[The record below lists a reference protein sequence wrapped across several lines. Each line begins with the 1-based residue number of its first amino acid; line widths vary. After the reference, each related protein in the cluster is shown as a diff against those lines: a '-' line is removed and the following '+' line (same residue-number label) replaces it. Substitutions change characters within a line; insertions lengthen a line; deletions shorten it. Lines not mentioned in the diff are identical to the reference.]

1 MSYTPPL
8 AQRVRPQHLDEVIGN
23 THATQPGSILR
34 SIVDDTEPL
43 SLGIL
48 LYGPSGSGK
57 TTIAHAIACMT
68 DRKFISLSATTTGAK
83 KLKDTIYADYN
94 NPPIVFVDEV
104 HYFNK
109 TQQDILLPA
118 IEDGTITFIGAT
130 THNPSFSLA
139 TALTSRCVLVAL
151 EQLTTDDIV
160 TAIDRAIHHPDG
172 FDNAITIDDEAK
184 DILASRSGG
193 DTRVALTHLEAA
205 AARLSRARDDDTV
218 TVDDIETTTKSMAT
232 RYDAD
237 GDNHYD
243 IISAF
248 IKSMR
253 DSDTNGTVYWLA
265 RLIDSGEDPRFIA
278 RRLMIHASEDV
289 GLAQSDVLVTCVAA
303 TEATERIGLPEARI
317 ILSHAALAIATAPKS
332 NAAYKAIAHGLD
344 AVRAQPSLDVPSHLK
359 DAHYKGARALGHGEG
374 YVYPHDLPGHVPD
387 TTPHNLPTELKLN
400 APLYT
405 PSKNGAE
412 ADIAYR
418 QNIINQHQHKY

>member
-23 THATQPGSILR
+23 AHATGEGSVLR

-43 SLGIL
+43 SVGIL

-57 TTIAHAIACMT
+57 TSIAHAIACMT
-68 DRKFISLSATTTGAK
+68 DREFISLSATTTGTK
-83 KLKDTIYADYN
+83 KLKDIIYTDYDT
-94 NPPIVFVDEV
+94 PPIVFVDEV

-139 TALTSRCVLVAL
+139 TALTSRCVLIAL
-151 EQLTTDDIV
+151 EQLSAYDV
-160 TAIDRAIHHPDG
+160 ATAIDRAIAHPEG
-172 FDNAITIDDEAK
+172 FNSTITIDTEAK
-184 DILASRSGG
+184 DILARKSGG
-193 DTRVALTHLEAA
+193 DIRVALTHLEAA
-205 AARLSRARDDDTV
+205 STLMRARHDDTITADDV
-218 TVDDIETTTKSMAT
+218 TAITNAMAT

-253 DSDTNGTVYWLA
+253 DSDTNGTIYWLA

-289 GLAQSDVLVTCVAA
+289 GLAQSDVLTTCVSAA
-303 TEATERIGLPEARI
+303 EATERIGLPEARI

-405 PSKNGAE
+405 PTKNGAE

-418 QNIINQHQHKY
+418 QNIINQHQHKH

>member
-1 MSYTPPL
+1 MSYIPPL
-8 AQRVRPQHLDEVIGN
+8 AERVRPQHLDEVIGN
-23 THATQPGSILR
+23 AHATHSGSILR

-68 DRKFISLSATTTGAK
+68 DREFISLSATTTGTK
-83 KLKDTIYADYN
+83 KLKDIIYTDYDT
-94 NPPIVFVDEV
+94 PPIIFVDEI

-151 EQLTTDDIV
+151 EQLTADDIA
-160 TAIDRAIHHPDG
+160 TAIDRAAHHPDG
-172 FDNAITIDDEAK
+172 FNNTIKIDDEAK
-184 DILASRSGG
+184 DILSSRSGG

-205 AARLSRARDDDTV
+205 ARLSRARGDNTV
-218 TVDDIETTTKSMAT
+218 TVNDIETTTKSMAT

-253 DSDTNGTVYWLA
+253 DSDTNGTIYWLA

-289 GLAQSDVLVTCVAA
+289 GLAQSDVLSTCVAA
-303 TEATERIGLPEARI
+303 AEATERIGLPEARI

-332 NAAYKAIAHGLD
+332 NAAYKAIAAGLD
-344 AVRAQPSLDVPSHLK
+344 AVRAQPSLDVPGHLK

-374 YVYPHDLPGHVPD
+374 YTYPHDLPGHVQA
-387 TTPHNLPTELKLN
+387 TTPHNLPAELKLDS
-400 APLYT
+400 PLYT
-405 PSKNGAE
+405 PTKNGEE
-412 ADIAYR
+412 ADIVYR
-418 QNIINQHQHKY
+418 QHIINQHQQNTH

>member
-23 THATQPGSILR
+23 THATQSGSILR
-34 SIVDDTEPL
+34 SIVDDAEPL
-43 SLGIL
+43 SVGIL

-57 TTIAHAIACMT
+57 TSIAHAIACMT
-68 DRKFISLSATTTGAK
+68 DREFISLSATTTGTK
-83 KLKDTIYADYN
+83 KLKDIIYTDYDT
-94 NPPIVFVDEV
+94 PPIVFVDEV

-151 EQLTTDDIV
+151 EQLSTYDV
-160 TAIDRAIHHPDG
+160 ATAIDRAISHPEG
-172 FDNAITIDDEAK
+172 FNSTITIDTEAK
-184 DILASRSGG
+184 DVLARKSGG
-193 DTRVALTHLEAA
+193 DVRVALTHLEAA
-205 AARLSRARDDDTV
+205 SKLMRARHDDTITAHDV
-218 TVDDIETTTKSMAT
+218 TATTNSMAT
-232 RYDAD
+232 HYDAD
-237 GDNHYD
+237 DDNHYD

-289 GLAQSDVLVTCVAA
+289 GLAQSDVLTTCVSAA
-303 TEATERIGLPEARI
+303 EATERIGLPEARI

-332 NAAYKAIAHGLD
+332 NAAYKAIANGLD
-344 AVRAQPSLDVPSHLK
+344 AVRAQPSLDVPNHLK

-405 PSKNGAE
+405 PTKNGAE

>member
-8 AQRVRPQHLDEVIGN
+8 AQRVRPTHLDEVIGN
-23 THATQPGSILR
+23 SHATQSGSVLR

-43 SLGIL
+43 SVGIL

-57 TTIAHAIACMT
+57 TSIAHAIACMT
-68 DRKFISLSATTTGAK
+68 DREFISLSATATGTK
-83 KLKDTIYADYN
+83 KLKDIIYTDYDT
-94 NPPIVFVDEV
+94 PPIVFVDEV

-118 IEDGTITFIGAT
+118 IEDGAITFIGAT

-139 TALTSRCVLVAL
+139 TALTSRCVLIAL
-151 EQLTTDDIV
+151 EQLSAYDVT
-160 TAIDRAIHHPDG
+160 TAIDRATRHPEG
-172 FDNAITIDDEAK
+172 FNSTITIDTEAK
-184 DILASRSGG
+184 DILAHKSGG
-193 DTRVALTHLEAA
+193 DVRVALTHLEAA
-205 AARLSRARDDDTV
+205 STLMRARHDDTITADDV
-218 TVDDIETTTKSMAT
+218 TATTNSMTT

-289 GLAQSDVLVTCVAA
+289 GLAQSDVLTTCVSAA
-303 TEATERIGLPEARI
+303 VATERIGLPEARI

>member
-8 AQRVRPQHLDEVIGN
+8 AQRVRPQHLDEIIGN
-23 THATQPGSILR
+23 AHATQSGSILR
-34 SIVDDTEPL
+34 SIVDDAEPL
-43 SLGIL
+43 SVGIL

-57 TTIAHAIACMT
+57 TSIAHAIACMT
-68 DRKFISLSATTTGAK
+68 DREFISLSATTTGTK
-83 KLKDTIYADYN
+83 KLKDIIYTDYDT
-94 NPPIVFVDEV
+94 PPIVFVDEV

-151 EQLTTDDIV
+151 EQLSTYDV
-160 TAIDRAIHHPDG
+160 ATAIDRAISHPEG
-172 FDNAITIDDEAK
+172 FNSTITIDTEAK
-184 DILASRSGG
+184 DILARKSGG
-193 DTRVALTHLEAA
+193 DVRVALTHLEAA
-205 AARLSRARDDDTV
+205 SKLMRARHDDTITAHDV
-218 TVDDIETTTKSMAT
+218 TTTTNSMAT

-253 DSDTNGTVYWLA
+253 DSDTNGTIYWLA

-289 GLAQSDVLVTCVAA
+289 GLAQSDVLTTCVSAA
-303 TEATERIGLPEARI
+303 VATERIGLPEARI

-332 NAAYKAIAHGLD
+332 NAAYKAIANGLD
-344 AVRAQPSLDVPSHLK
+344 AVRAQPSLDAPNHLK

-387 TTPHNLPTELKLN
+387 TAPHNLPAELKLD

-405 PSKNGAE
+405 PTKNGAE

-418 QNIINQHQHKY
+418 QNIITQHQHKH

>member
-8 AQRVRPQHLDEVIGN
+8 AQRVRPQHLDEIIGN
-23 THATQPGSILR
+23 AHATQSGSILR
-34 SIVDDTEPL
+34 SIVDDAEPL
-43 SLGIL
+43 SVGIL

-57 TTIAHAIACMT
+57 TSIAHAIACMT
-68 DRKFISLSATTTGAK
+68 DREFISLSATTTGTK
-83 KLKDTIYADYN
+83 KLKDIIYTDYDT
-94 NPPIVFVDEV
+94 PPIVFVDEV

-139 TALTSRCVLVAL
+139 TALTSRCVLIAL
-151 EQLTTDDIV
+151 EQLSAYDV
-160 TAIDRAIHHPDG
+160 ATAIDRAIAHPEG
-172 FDNAITIDDEAK
+172 FNSTITIDTEAK
-184 DILASRSGG
+184 DILAHKSGG
-193 DTRVALTHLEAA
+193 DVRVALTHLEAA
-205 AARLSRARDDDTV
+205 SKLMRARHDDTITADDV
-218 TVDDIETTTKSMAT
+218 TATTNSMAT

-289 GLAQSDVLVTCVAA
+289 GLTQSDVLVTCVAA
-303 TEATERIGLPEARI
+303 AEATERIGLPEARI

-332 NAAYKAIAHGLD
+332 NAAYKAIADGLN
-344 AVRAQPSLDVPSHLK
+344 AVRAQPSLDVPNHLK

-387 TTPHNLPTELKLN
+387 TTPHNLPAELKLD

-405 PSKNGAE
+405 PTKNGAE

-418 QNIINQHQHKY
+418 QSIINQHQRKH